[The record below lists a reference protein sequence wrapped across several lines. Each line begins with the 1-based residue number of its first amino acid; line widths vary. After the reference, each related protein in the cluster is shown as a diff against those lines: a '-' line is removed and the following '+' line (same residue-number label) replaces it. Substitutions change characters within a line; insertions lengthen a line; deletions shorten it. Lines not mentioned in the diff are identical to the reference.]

1 MLSTLHPVRKRV
13 QDWETMFRARV
24 CDPLGPRWLRSVGPA
39 LAIALIA
46 VPPLAP
52 VPGFDG
58 TLRVALALAG
68 VALLFA
74 RRLLRVR
81 PRTRDASVRSDAGA
95 IEIREAGLLNQR
107 IRALDVVAASTARA
121 VAGKGHGAV
130 LALVRRE
137 SRERPVLLD
146 FSNDADLDKVRRA
159 LGLGHLAFGEIAW
172 PAEEQRIPVQGS
184 LVLALAW
191 LVIAGAAAADAP
203 LIGFELALVVLPAT
217 VVAVLVSCL
226 SDQRRPTVA
235 LTDAGVVTNCALSG
249 VLRYDQVIDARAD
262 ALGVVLA
269 TETATV
275 TIPMAK
281 SLPEEREHL
290 VAQVLSA
297 AARARGEGP
306 APPTLPASLARLA
319 PNGETQRA
327 WLARVDAAAA
337 SLGAASAYRTADLNR
352 EDLWNALENPDAP
365 TRLRAAAA
373 RVLARIAPDEAR
385 TRVGRVVAADRSS
398 YARACIR
405 IALEDDI
412 EIAARELEDLV
423 RRHA

>member
-1 MLSTLHPVRKRV
+1 MVH
-13 QDWETMFRARV
+13 ARV

-39 LAIALIA
+39 LAIALITL
-46 VPPLAP
+46 PPILP
-52 VPGFDG
+52 VPGFDA
-58 TLRVALALAG
+58 RFRIALSLVG

-81 PRTRDASVRSDAGA
+81 PRTRDASVRIEAGA
-95 IEIREAGLLNQR
+95 VEIRNAGLLNQR
-107 IRALDVVAASTARA
+107 VRALDVVGASTARA
-121 VAGKGHGAV
+121 GTGADGGRGAV
-130 LALVRRE
+130 LAIVRRK
-137 SRERPVLLD
+137 SRERPLLLD
-146 FSNDADLDKVRRA
+146 FANDADIDTVRRA
-159 LGLGHLAFGEIAW
+159 LGLGHFGFGEIAW
-172 PAEEQRIPVQGS
+172 PAQEQRIPVQGS
-184 LVLALAW
+184 LVLAFAW
-191 LVIAGAAAADAP
+191 LVIAAAAAADAP
-203 LIGFELALVVLPAT
+203 LIGLELALVVLPAT

-226 SDQRRPTVA
+226 SDGRRPIVA
-235 LTDAGVVTNCALSG
+235 LTDAGVVTNSVISG

-262 ALGVVLA
+262 ACGVVLA
-269 TETATV
+269 TQAATV

-290 VAQVLSA
+290 VAQILSA

-337 SLGAASAYRTADLNR
+337 SVGAAGAYRAVDLNSR
-352 EDLWNALENPDAP
+352 DLWSSLENPDAP
-365 TRLRAAAA
+365 PRLRAAAA
-373 RVLARIAPDEAR
+373 RILARIAPDEAR
-385 TRVGRVVAADRSS
+385 TRVSLVVAADRSS

-405 IALEDDI
+405 VALEDDI
-412 EIAARELEDLV
+412 EIAARELEDLI